1 MQIYLICD
9 NNLIT
14 LAHTAHVTGAVETK
28 WSQIVTE
35 NPNKNV

>member
-1 MQIYLICD
+1 M
-9 NNLIT
+9 IT
-14 LAHTAHVTGAVETK
+14 LAHTAHVTGADETK